1 MAYSRPSLL
10 GGVVY
15 HGQLLAGVVDHGQLL
30 ELLLAKLGLYT
41 ELLLAGLGFTKR
53 EYARTCCWLGS
64 VLLLEVGVVRHNLLL
79 VRLGMY
85 TTRLG
90 DHGQLL
96 AGVVDHE
103 LLLARLGMYTTCC
116 RPRRNDRKKEK

>member
-1 MAYSRPSLL
+1 M
-10 GGVVY
+10 
-15 HGQLLAGVVDHGQLL
+15 
-30 ELLLAKLGLYT
+30 GLYT
-41 ELLLAGLGFTKR
+41 TRLLLDGVVHHEAAAGWGCIQQTAAGWGGIVQR
-53 EYARTCCWLGS
+53 TAAGWAGIHQEEYARTCCWLGS
-64 VLLLEVGVVRHNLLL
+64 VLLLEVGVVRHDLLL

-103 LLLARLGMYTTCC
+103 LLLARLG
-116 RPRRNDRKKEK
+116 